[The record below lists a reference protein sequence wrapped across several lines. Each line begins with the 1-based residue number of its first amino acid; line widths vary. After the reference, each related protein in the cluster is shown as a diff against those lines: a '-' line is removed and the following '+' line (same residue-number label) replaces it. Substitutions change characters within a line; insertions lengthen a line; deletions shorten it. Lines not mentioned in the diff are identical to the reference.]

1 MSKKSKNL
9 LRIYNRLKRGPVN
22 IEVIKQWAKSH
33 DLNISE
39 RTLYR
44 YLDELEDI
52 VQYNEKLIITE
63 GEKNKK
69 TWKIEYDESSAKLN
83 EFDIQ
88 SYLLFK
94 NLMPLPL
101 VKSRKETFDRIENL
115 FYKSYSKSNFE
126 DFSVFAD
133 RQISNSY
140 FYELLSLDGYQKI
153 LNDAIWSIQNKRE
166 MRLVEVGYDYT
177 SIPQTVAYPI
187 DFLPLQILYHRGV
200 IHLSG
205 IVKGKNKILAI
216 ALNQLKKYFLTNNM
230 FDNRDLLAAL
240 RREMDNR
247 FGITDNMNNEV
258 YDIEIEFSELTGEFV
273 KHHFWHQSQNFL
285 KLCNGNYVM
294 TLRCGINRE
303 LVGWIF
309 QWMSNARVIKPE
321 SLQELVKEKHREI
334 LDNYGSDM
342 PLSSNNSFMNTE
354 LLDKN

>member
-1 MSKKSKNL
+1 
-9 LRIYNRLKRGPVN
+9 
-22 IEVIKQWAKSH
+22 
-33 DLNISE
+33 
-39 RTLYR
+39 
-44 YLDELEDI
+44 
-52 VQYNEKLIITE
+52 
-63 GEKNKK
+63 
-69 TWKIEYDESSAKLN
+69 
-83 EFDIQ
+83 
-88 SYLLFK
+88 
-94 NLMPLPL
+94 MPLPL
-101 VKSRKETFDRIENL
+101 VKSRKETFVRIENL

-216 ALNQLKKYFLTNNM
+216 ALNQLKKYSLTNNM

-247 FGITDNMNNEV
+247 FGITDNMNNEI

-273 KHHFWHQSQNFL
+273 KHHFWHHSQNFL
-285 KLCNGNYVM
+285 KLSNGNYVM

>member
-1 MSKKSKNL
+1 MSKKSRNL

-52 VQYNEKLIITE
+52 VQHNEKLIITE

-69 TWKIEYDESSAKLN
+69 TWKIEYDKSSAKLN

-101 VKSRKETFDRIENL
+101 VKSREETFDRIENL
-115 FYKSYSKSNFE
+115 FYKNYSKSNFE

-133 RQISNSY
+133 QQIANSY
-140 FYELLSLDGYQKI
+140 FYELLSLDGYQKT
-153 LNDAIWSIQNKRE
+153 LNDAIWSIQHKRE
-166 MRLVEVGYDYT
+166 MRLLEVGYDYT
-177 SIPQTVAYPI
+177 SIPQAIAYPV

-200 IHLSG
+200 IHLLG
-205 IVKGKNKILAI
+205 FVKGKNKIIAI
-216 ALNQLKKYFLTNNM
+216 ALNQLKKYSLTNNM
-230 FDNRDLLAAL
+230 FDNRDLLATL
-240 RREMDNR
+240 SREMENR
-247 FGITDNMNNEV
+247 FGITNNMDDEI
-258 YDIEIEFSELTGEFV
+258 YDIEIEFSELTAEFV
-273 KHHFWHQSQNFL
+273 KHHFWHHSQNFS
-285 KLCNGNYVM
+285 KIDNGNYVM

-309 QWMSNARVIKPE
+309 QWMSNARVIKPTV
-321 SLQELVKEKHREI
+321 LKQLVKEKHQEI
-334 LDNYGSDM
+334 LDHYQSET
-342 PLSSNNSFMNTE
+342 PLTSSNSFMN
-354 LLDKN
+354 LQVLDKN